1 MKKTGKL
8 VILSW
13 ILIVALVLGLS
24 APISLRWLHNTEVSA
39 QTTDD
44 TDGVYT
50 IKGRLWHAT
59 MDQPSMGNSAVTQPM
74 KIVKNGDD
82 ILLQMEFHSLS
93 SSVFSGYLYSI
104 RYFPSWNHEDK
115 VPVGAEAVLF
125 TVTEYYDG
133 IYDEYNRLSDGLD
146 EQIRGTLY
154 PHYAVMPIEWNAAS
168 TWVQVYVP
176 VMEAISAGSGRQYAR
191 LQLDWDT
198 LEKTEE
204 NVEDIATS
212 PADTSSG
219 DDVVSTPTAVP
230 PKTTPAVTESSN
242 KNTSGSSGNSSKTEE
257 KKLKISSL
265 EDGTYT
271 ITGNML
277 KPDKKSKSMANEA
290 LDHNVILTVKK
301 GKYSLTVSFSGLTV
315 GSSKG
320 YLSRMKYFKTGYK
333 KDKNGI
339 PTGNKAAVTIKAY
352 QKDSSGRKL
361 SDYYGTDYPA
371 KVTFPMI
378 VEAKKDGYVP
388 LQVFVPIMEAIS
400 AGTGEQ
406 PVYLKLD
413 LSSITFGKKSTKT
426 NTKTSTS
433 NKKSSSNS
441 SKAANN
447 SPNSSVSNSSAAATM
462 NTVSIAE
469 NAVKGTVYSC
479 QMVPSY
485 KHPVTGKAEDSGGTS
500 SYATGQGMVESVM
513 GNSGML
519 EETENG
525 EYYLTV
531 RISLMDLTSDHKF
544 WTQKKG
550 ESVWQSVSQ
559 AITQTGSDKNGKT
572 SDFCF
577 AVPDKDSI
585 IKTSMYVEPMGR
597 DVVFY
602 AYLKNLKEGQPEDMN
617 ATKVTADAA
626 GAAYDS
632 LETEKTEEDREDL
645 SSELSEDDELSSL
658 SDTGLISVQGLSL
671 STAGADALDSIETN
685 RSNTIE
691 GSGTGEMSLGKWI
704 LVLTLSMTLSG
715 LLLMSAGAGLVYYF
729 RRNWFRWGEEMEDDK
744 E

>member
-1 MKKTGKL
+1 MRKTGKF

-13 ILIVALVLGLS
+13 ILIAALALGLS

-50 IKGRLWHAT
+50 IEGRLWHAT
-59 MDQPSMGNSAVTQPM
+59 MDQPSMGNSAITQPM

-93 SSVFSGYLYSI
+93 SGVFSGYLYSI
-104 RYFPSWNHEDK
+104 HYFPSWNHEDE
-115 VPVGAEAVLF
+115 VPVGEKAIPI

-133 IYDEYNRLSDGLD
+133 IYDEYNHLSDGLD
-146 EQIRGTLY
+146 EEIRGMLY
-154 PHYAVMPIEWNAAS
+154 PHYAVMPMEWNAAS

-204 NVEDIATS
+204 NVEDITTS
-212 PADTSSG
+212 PADTPSG
-219 DDVVSTPTAVP
+219 DDVVPTPTAVP
-230 PKTTPAVTESSN
+230 PKTTPAATHN
-242 KNTSGSSGNSSKTEE
+242 KNSSGNNSKTGE
-257 KKLKISSL
+257 KKLKINSL

-271 ITGNML
+271 IAGKML

-290 LDHNVILTVKK
+290 LDHSVILTVKK

-320 YLSRMKYFKTGYK
+320 YLSRMKYFKAGYK

-339 PTGNKAAVTIKAY
+339 PAGNKAAVTIKTY

-378 VEAKKDGYVP
+378 AEAKKDGYVP

-413 LSSITFGKKSTKT
+413 LSSITSGKKSTKT

-433 NKKSSSNS
+433 NKKSSSDS
-441 SKAANN
+441 SKTSNN
-447 SPNSSVSNSSAAATM
+447 SPNSSVSSSSAAATT
-462 NTVSIAE
+462 NTVSTAE

-479 QMVPSY
+479 QVVPSY
-485 KHPVTGKAEDSGGTS
+485 KHPVTGKVEDSGGTS
-500 SYATGQGMVESVM
+500 SYAAGQGMVESVM

-531 RISLMDLTSDHKF
+531 RISLMDLTSGHKF

-559 AITQTGSDKNGKT
+559 VITQTGSDKNGKT

-585 IKTSMYVEPMGR
+585 IKTSMHVEPMGR

-632 LETEKTEEDREDL
+632 QETEKTEEDSEDL
-645 SSELSEDDELSSL
+645 SSELSEDEELSTL
-658 SDTGLISVQGLSL
+658 SDTGLSSAQGLSL
-671 STAGADALDSIETN
+671 STAGAGALDSTETDG
-685 RSNTIE
+685 SNTIE
-691 GSGTGEMSLGKWI
+691 GSGTREMSLGKWI

-744 E
+744 D